1 MTRPGKVALRRE
13 VLERRDSL
21 DDAEHR
27 RMSMA
32 VMDHLKTLPDFQAA
46 QTPLLFASF
55 GSEVDTWP
63 LLEALVQSEVTPL
76 LPAVGEAAGKL
87 HLRAVEDLDADLA
100 PGPWGIME
108 PTEECRELQ
117 ISDLDFIL
125 VPGVAFDESGR
136 RLGYGGGYYDRLL
149 EAAENCQPAPALAAV
164 AFELQIV
171 PFVPAQPHDRRVPT
185 IVTENRIIN
194 CSGNG

>member
-21 DDAEHR
+21 DDAQHR
-27 RMSMA
+27 RMSAA
-32 VMDHLKTLPDFQAA
+32 VMQNLKTLPDFQAA
-46 QTPLLFASF
+46 RTPLLFASF

-63 LLEALVQSEVTPL
+63 LLEALVQSDVTPV
-76 LPAVGEAAGKL
+76 LPAVGEQPGVL
-87 HLRAVEDLDADLA
+87 RLRAVEDSDADLT

-108 PTEECRELQ
+108 PTDACRELKVG
-117 ISDLDFIL
+117 DLDFIL
-125 VPGVAFDESGR
+125 IPGVAFDETGR

-149 EAAENCQPAPALAAV
+149 EAAEWCQPALSLAAV

-171 PFVPAQPHDRRVPT
+171 PLVPAQSHDRRVPVV
-185 IVTENRIIN
+185 VTENRIIN